1 MSDNNPMF
9 DTTAFINGMEVTLV
23 ATFNIRWKDDDL
35 RVTWDIWGG
44 VYTLPDSEGVFI
56 LAEDPN
62 HLIKV
67 DIFHHTSWRDE
78 DPSYTEE
85 DLWLEEDGKDLYL
98 RCGTSERVL
107 LLGGVD

>member
-1 MSDNNPMF
+1 MFENNPMF
-9 DTTAFINGMEVTLV
+9 ATTNTINDMEVTLV

-35 RVTWDIWGG
+35 RITWDIWGG
-44 VYTLPDSEGVFI
+44 VYTLPGSKRVFI

-67 DIFHHTSWRDE
+67 DIFDHTSWRQE
-78 DPSYTEE
+78 DPSYVEE
-85 DLWLEEDGKDLYL
+85 DLWLESSGGELYL
-98 RCGTSERVL
+98 RCRTSERVL